1 MKRFTAGLL
10 LGSACS
16 GIAYACGASPLWTGL
31 IGAAVALLVWF
42 GKHAVDF
49 IGDVI
54 DDLF

>member
-10 LGSACS
+10 LGSASS

-31 IGAAVALLVWF
+31 IGAAVALVVWF
-42 GKHAVDF
+42 GARAVDF
-49 IGDVI
+49 IGDVV